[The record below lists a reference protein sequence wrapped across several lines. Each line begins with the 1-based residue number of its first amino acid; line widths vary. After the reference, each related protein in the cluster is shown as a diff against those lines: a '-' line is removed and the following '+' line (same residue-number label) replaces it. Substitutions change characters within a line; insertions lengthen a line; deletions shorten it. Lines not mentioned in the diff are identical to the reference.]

1 KFYLADAGYM
11 LRSGFIT
18 PYRST
23 RYYLREYSRHP
34 PENPKEL
41 FNLRHS
47 SLRNAIERAFGV
59 LKNRFP
65 ILSEMSR
72 YNVDTIIIACC
83 ILHNFLMDFDPDEE
97 IIAQVDRDLMNNVP
111 EDRASR
117 ENIARGEDGRRGEI
131 LRDTIAAE
139 MWNDYIRCDMDSE
152 KVSDV
157 EGKNE
162 CDTYF
167 KWTMEMDGL
176 MLEVLKE
183 QKNKGQKEDRAFS
196 AESYRK
202 VVEEINEKF
211 SVGINK
217 SKVLNRLKTLKKQ
230 MVLAKEIN
238 QKSGVGW
245 NDTTKTFEATPD
257 ANPKFKAIRG
267 KHLYHLKI
275 LKKIYDKDI
284 ANGMRVETGKQ
295 KVRRW
300 EKEDTHVNI
309 DDIDEMQANNEVHL
323 ENFNPFD
330 YESMPA
336 SPTSQAPPSSIPSVS
351 NTSSAK
357 GCELLEHQERAGP
370 HMPDRGRHDQRG
382 RLPRKFV
389 RPSTSRM
396 TSLRRKR
403 RKFVGKTNGHLNDLL
418 SFLTSSFNIDL
429 CLCFCFACQRSAMCI
444 DPMLM

>member
-1 KFYLADAGYM
+1 
-11 LRSGFIT
+11 
-18 PYRST
+18 
-23 RYYLREYSRHP
+23 
-34 PENPKEL
+34 
-41 FNLRHS
+41 
-47 SLRNAIERAFGV
+47 
-59 LKNRFP
+59 
-65 ILSEMSR
+65 
-72 YNVDTIIIACC
+72 
-83 ILHNFLMDFDPDEE
+83 MDF
-97 IIAQVDRDLMNNVP
+97 
-111 EDRASR
+111 
-117 ENIARGEDGRRGEI
+117 
-131 LRDTIAAE
+131 
-139 MWNDYIRCDMDSE
+139 E
-152 KVSDV
+152 KVSDI

-211 SVGINK
+211 SVSINK
-217 SKVLNRLKTLKKQ
+217 SKVLNRLKTLKEQ

-238 QKSGVGW
+238 QKSG
-245 NDTTKTFEATPD
+245 

-267 KHLYHLKI
+267 KHLYHLEI
-275 LKKIYDKDI
+275 LKEIYDKDI

-300 EKEDTHVNI
+300 EKEDIYVNI

-336 SPTSQAPPSSIPSVS
+336 SLTSQTPPSSIPSVS

-357 GCELLEHQERAGP
+357 GKKRKVAIIDEYFQDMKDMTMAMKDIANAIISSHPEVWKTSDMREALTKLGLQGRSFFEALEWLVTHPTLLGVFFGLPEELRLEWL
-370 HMPDRGRHDQRG
+370 RGKLD
-382 RLPRKFV
+382 FE
-389 RPSTSRM
+389 
-396 TSLRRKR
+396 
-403 RKFVGKTNGHLNDLL
+403 F
-418 SFLTSSFNIDL
+418 
-429 CLCFCFACQRSAMCI
+429 
-444 DPMLM
+444 